1 MAAVAGVFQR
11 DGSAVDA
18 VRLARVA
25 DALALFGP
33 RVDQWRNGPAGLLCR
48 SASSIPAGLDDCRLV
63 RCAEDDIVLF
73 HGFLHARDELADAV
87 KAGRAANQRTDA
99 ELFALAWELWKEEAF
114 ERVLGDFAAVV
125 WAPGRHRLLASCSY
139 GRPPPLYYWVD
150 RDSAV
155 VATAPRGVLAWNGSP
170 RGLND
175 EHLAACLAGDLSDLS
190 GTCWHDVSSL
200 PSGETL
206 TVTTAT
212 HRVRRWHVL
221 GTPVRDGPRA
231 ASSAD
236 YVEATRTLLRRVVGG
251 ATRAPETPAIL
262 LSAGL
267 DSTAVAL
274 AALDALAGT
283 PGAAPLLS
291 VTMRPAPD
299 WDQDA
304 LPDVLTDE
312 WPLVREVAKTQPLL
326 DARFGYAA
334 DTKWDRGM
342 ERRFELAEAPPV
354 RYGGFAFVARCCE
367 MARQEGRRVLLDGSS
382 GNATFSFD
390 GWRRLAELLKSGR
403 ALALWKA
410 ARPRPRLLWGQALLP
425 LLPTFVQERFPHQF
439 HGHQRWGEGTIL
451 HPAFARR
458 FNLAE
463 TANER
468 RRRALARS
476 VREAQQ
482 IMLNGFA
489 ARSCEIRSNEM
500 ASQVFWGVARRS
512 PLRDRRFVE
521 WCLSLPSAQYMEN
534 GATRLL
540 AKRLLR
546 GRVPDEMLSDRR
558 GFQNADWHMRLTPE
572 VSAIREEV
580 AEWRRYPAV
589 AERLDVGRL
598 ARVLE
603 TWPDWASWSRRDHPD
618 WRLAHNLTEAVAMGR
633 FILWA
638 ERT

>member
-1 MAAVAGVFQR
+1 M
-11 DGSAVDA
+11 
-18 VRLARVA
+18 
-25 DALALFGP
+25 
-33 RVDQWRNGPAGLLCR
+33 
-48 SASSIPAGLDDCRLV
+48 
-63 RCAEDDIVLF
+63 LF
-73 HGFLHARDELADAV
+73 HGSLHARDELADAV
-87 KAGRAANQRTDA
+87 RAGRSANERTDA
-99 ELFALAWELWKEEAF
+99 ELFALAWDLWKDEVF
-114 ERVLGDFAAVV
+114 ERVLGDFAALV
-125 WAPGRHRLLASCSY
+125 WAPNRRRLLASCSY
-139 GRPPPLYYWVD
+139 GRPPPPLYYWVD

-155 VATAPRGVLAWNGSP
+155 VATAPRGVLAWNESP
-170 RGLND
+170 RRLND
-175 EHLAACLAGDLSDLS
+175 AHLAACLAGDLSDLS

-206 TVTTAT
+206 TVTHTA
-212 HRVRRWHVL
+212 HHVHRWHVL

-236 YVEATRTLLRRVVGG
+236 YVEATRTLLRRVVGS
-251 ATRAPETPAIL
+251 AARAPETPAIL

-274 AALDALAGT
+274 AALDTLAGT

-291 VTMRPAPD
+291 ITMRPAPD

-312 WPLVREVAKTQPLL
+312 WPLVREMAKTQPLL
-326 DARFGYAA
+326 DARFSYAA

-354 RYGGFAFVARCCE
+354 RYGGFALVARCRE
-367 MARQEGRRVLLDGSS
+367 MARQEGRHVLLDGGG
-382 GNATFSFD
+382 GNDTFSFD
-390 GWRRLAELLKSGR
+390 GWRRLAELLKAGR
-403 ALALWKA
+403 ALALWKG
-410 ARPRPRLLWGQALLP
+410 ARARPRLLWGQALLP
-425 LLPTFVQERFPHQF
+425 LLPAFVQQRFPHRF
-439 HGHQRWGEGTIL
+439 HGHQRWGERTIL

-463 TANER
+463 AANER
-468 RRRALARS
+468 RRRALAKS

-482 IMLNGFA
+482 VMLNGFGP
-489 ARSCEIRSNEM
+489 RSCELRSHEM

-512 PLRDRRFVE
+512 PLHDRRFIE

-558 GFQNADWHMRLTPE
+558 GFQNADWHMSLTPE

-580 AEWRRYPAV
+580 AEWKRDPAV

-603 TWPDWASWSRRDHPD
+603 TWSDWASWSRRDHPD
-618 WRLAHNLTEAVAMGR
+618 WWLARNLTESVAMGR